1 MLRVAGVS
9 VNAYFGSYF
18 IVTISLLIPM
28 LLVGGIAI
36 IAAQVRR
43 YAASVTQL

>member
-36 IAAQVRR
+36 IKLSMFVRGAAIV
-43 YAASVTQL
+43 